1 MKCYHIIKEGR
12 QTAMI
17 KYKIDVFQELKNKGY
32 NQTRIQREKLLPAQ
46 TAQNIKAGK
55 SITLDTLNKICIMT
69 KLQPGDIIEVEPTN
83 EEKIKYY

>member
-1 MKCYHIIKEGR
+1 
-12 QTAMI
+12 MI
-17 KYKIDVFQELKNKGY
+17 KYKIDVFKELKNKGY
-32 NQTRIQREKLLPAQ
+32 NQARIQREKLLPAQ

-69 KLQPGDIIEVEPTN
+69 KLQPGDIIEVEPTD

>member
-1 MKCYHIIKEGR
+1 
-12 QTAMI
+12 MI
-17 KYKIDVFQELKNKGY
+17 RYKINVFDELKKKGY

-55 SITLDTLNKICIMT
+55 SITLETLNKICIML
-69 KLQPGDIIEVEPTN
+69 KMQPGDIIEAIPTD